1 VIEVAA
7 DRRDLFPPSMFDRV
21 INDRRTDCFA
31 SQVVLS
37 DQLEGY
43 IQTESTPVDVLPLQE
58 VVQNILIPSM
68 KAERRLP
75 QKK

>member
-1 VIEVAA
+1 
-7 DRRDLFPPSMFDRV
+7 MFDRV

>member
-1 VIEVAA
+1 
-7 DRRDLFPPSMFDRV
+7 MFDRV
-21 INDRRTDCFA
+21 INDRRTDWFA

>member
-1 VIEVAA
+1 
-7 DRRDLFPPSMFDRV
+7 
-21 INDRRTDCFA
+21 
-31 SQVVLS
+31 
-37 DQLEGY
+37 LEGY